1 MSNIN
6 FSNLEAGSIIL
17 TEAPR
22 TPKKSPYEPTREYQV
37 YTVVAT
43 DNKQAILK
51 SNDVSAIDY
60 HTLWVDED
68 KDGTPVCKLRGNT
81 DYKQDSITTFPGVW
95 HVSKQNAWLRNI
107 PSAISSYNTLVSEV
121 SYMYHKG
128 KFTKSDKKYAQE
140 LYDIVQGIT
149 GADIADG
156 NPEKLE
162 AFKVTLEEFFASI
175 NNVIMGDNN
184 KLMIAR
190 AKMRECYE
198 SILKSQTNFQLP
210 SPEGE
215 TVTLKKYDSYPNR
228 IAYSGTF
235 KEGDIYVVPK
245 GNSQPVPD
253 GLMFRVTKIEGNT
266 VWVKGNT
273 PDMLLGTLFAGDT
286 DAPSNLF
293 YLPMG
298 GSLPVALGDVTRLP
312 VVSFEDGAKH
322 LAEVEEQNKI
332 LKTMYRELCDIFK
345 DSQTEVIYSTF
356 RRALL
361 ELRSAIDCGSNAAL
375 AQLNTLIAETYD
387 APKRAKEA
395 AKQGT
400 LGWLQVLAESVLG

>member
-43 DNKQAILK
+43 DDKQAILK

-107 PSAISSYNTLVSEV
+107 PSAISSYNTLVAEV

-128 KFTKSDKKYAQE
+128 KYTKSDKKYAQA
-140 LYDIVQGIT
+140 LYDLVQGIT

-156 NPEKLE
+156 NPAKLE
-162 AFKVTLEEFFASI
+162 AFKAALEEFFTSI
-175 NNVIMGDNN
+175 DNVIASDNN

-190 AKMRECYE
+190 AKMRECYDE
-198 SILKSQTNFQLP
+198 ILEAQTNFPLP

-228 IAYSGTF
+228 LVYSGTF

-245 GNSQPVPD
+245 GNNQPAPGD
-253 GLMFRVTKIEGNT
+253 LMFRVTEIDGNT

-273 PDMLLGTLFAGDT
+273 PDMLLGNLFVGDT
-286 DAPSNLF
+286 DSPNNL
-293 YLPMG
+293 YYRVMG
-298 GSLPVALGDVTRLP
+298 GNLPVPLGDVARLP
-312 VVSFEDGAKH
+312 VTSFEDGVKY
-322 LAEVEEQNKI
+322 LSEVEEQNKI

-345 DSQTEVIYSTF
+345 DTQTEVIYATF

-361 ELRSAIDCGSNAAL
+361 ELRDAIDCGSNAAL
-375 AQLNTLIAETYD
+375 TQLNTLIFETYD

-395 AKQGT
+395 AKRGT
-400 LGWLQVLAESVLG
+400 LDWLQVLAESVLG

>member
-6 FSNLEAGSIIL
+6 FNDLEPGSIIL
-17 TEAPR
+17 TESPR
-22 TPKKSPYEPTREYQV
+22 VPKKSPYEAEREYQL

-43 DNKQAILK
+43 DDKQAILK
-51 SNDVSAIDY
+51 SNDANSIDY
-60 HTLWVDED
+60 HTLWVGED
-68 KDGTPVCKLRGNT
+68 KDGTPVCKLRGDT

-95 HVSKQNAWLRNI
+95 YVSQRNAWPRNI
-107 PSAISSYNTLVSEV
+107 PAAISSYSTLVAEV
-121 SYMYHKG
+121 SYLYHKG

-140 LYDIVQGIT
+140 LYDLVQGIT

-162 AFKVTLEEFFASI
+162 AFKAALEEFFDSI
-175 NNVIMGDNN
+175 SNVIMSDNN

-190 AKMRECYE
+190 AKMRECYDE
-198 SILKSQTNFQLP
+198 ILEAQTNFPLP

-228 IAYSGTF
+228 IAYSETF

-245 GNSQPVPD
+245 GNSQPAPGD
-253 GLMFRVTKIEGNT
+253 LMFRVTKIEGST
-266 VWVKGNT
+266 VWVKGST
-273 PDMLLGTLFAGDT
+273 IDMLLGTLFAGDT

-312 VVSFEDGAKH
+312 VVSFEDGAKY

-332 LKTMYRELCDIFK
+332 LKTLHRELCDIFK
-345 DSQTEVIYSTF
+345 DTQTEVIYATF

-375 AQLNTLIAETYD
+375 AQLNTLITETYD

-395 AKQGT
+395 AKKGA
-400 LGWLQVLAESVLG
+400 LGWLQTLAESVLG

>member
-6 FSNLEAGSIIL
+6 FNDLEPGSNIL
-17 TEAPR
+17 TESPR
-22 TPKKSPYEPTREYQV
+22 VPKKSPYEADREYQL
-37 YTVVAT
+37 YTVVTT
-43 DNKQAILK
+43 DDKQAILK
-51 SNDVSAIDY
+51 SNDVSSIDY
-60 HTLWVDED
+60 HTLWVGED
-68 KDGTPVCKLRGNT
+68 KDGTPVCKIRGNT
-81 DYKQDSITTFPGVW
+81 DYKQDSVMSFPGVW
-95 HVSKQNAWLRNI
+95 YVSQRNAWSRNI
-107 PSAISSYNTLVSEV
+107 PAAISSYSTLVAEV
-121 SYMYHKG
+121 SYLYHKG
-128 KFTKSDKKYAQE
+128 KFTKSDKKYAQAVYE
-140 LYDIVQGIT
+140 LVQGIT

-162 AFKVTLEEFFASI
+162 AFNAALEEFFASI
-175 NNVIMGDNN
+175 SNVIMSDNN

-190 AKMRECYE
+190 TKMRECYDE
-198 SILKSQTNFQLP
+198 ILEAQTNFPLP

-228 IAYSGTF
+228 IAYSETF

-245 GNSQPVPD
+245 GNSQPAPGD
-253 GLMFRVTKIEGNT
+253 LMFRVTKIEGST
-266 VWVKGNT
+266 VWVKGST
-273 PDMLLGTLFAGDT
+273 IDMLLGTLFAGDT

-312 VVSFEDGAKH
+312 VVSFEDGAKY

-332 LKTMYRELCDIFK
+332 LKTLHRELCDIFK
-345 DSQTEVIYSTF
+345 DTQTEVIYATF

-361 ELRSAIDCGSNAAL
+361 ELRDSLDSGSNAAL
-375 AQLNTLIAETYD
+375 ARLNTLITETYD

-400 LGWLQVLAESVLG
+400 LDWLQVLAESVLG

>member
-6 FSNLEAGSIIL
+6 FNDLEPGSIIL
-17 TEAPR
+17 TESPCVA
-22 TPKKSPYEPTREYQV
+22 KKSPYEADREYQL
-37 YTVVAT
+37 YTVVTT
-43 DNKQAILK
+43 DDKQAILK
-51 SNDVSAIDY
+51 SNDVSEIDY
-60 HTLWVDED
+60 HTLWVDDD
-68 KDGTPVCKLRGNT
+68 KDGTPVYKIRGNT

-107 PSAISSYNTLVSEV
+107 PAAISSYNTLVAEV
-121 SYMYHKG
+121 SCMYHNGKHTKG
-128 KFTKSDKKYAQE
+128 DKKYARE
-140 LYDIVQGIT
+140 LYDLVQGIT

-162 AFKVTLEEFFASI
+162 VFKAALEEFFASI
-175 NNVIMGDNN
+175 SDVIMSDNN

-190 AKMRECYE
+190 AKMRECYD

-215 TVTLKKYDSYPNR
+215 TVTLEKYDSYPNR

-235 KEGDIYVVPK
+235 KEGDIYVIPK
-245 GNSQPVPD
+245 GNSQPAPGD
-253 GLMFRVTKIEGNT
+253 LMFRVTKIEGNT
-266 VWVKGNT
+266 VWVQGST
-273 PDMLLGTLFAGDT
+273 IDMLLGTLSAGDT
-286 DAPSNLF
+286 DAPGNLF

-298 GSLPVALGDVTRLP
+298 GSLPIALGDVTRLP
-312 VVSFEDGAKH
+312 VASFEDGVKY
-322 LAEVEEQNKI
+322 LTEVEEQNKI
-332 LKTMYRELCDIFK
+332 LKTLHRELCDIFK

-361 ELRSAIDCGSNAAL
+361 ELRGALDCGSNMAL
-375 AQLNTLIAETYD
+375 AQLNTLITETYD

>member
-6 FSNLEAGSIIL
+6 FNDLEPGSVIL

-43 DNKQAILK
+43 DDKQAILK
-51 SNDVSAIDY
+51 SNDVSTIDY

-68 KDGTPVCKLRGNT
+68 KDGTPVCKLRGNA

-107 PSAISSYNTLVSEV
+107 PAAITSYNTLVSEV

-128 KFTKSDKKYAQE
+128 KYTKGDKKYAQA
-140 LYDIVQGIT
+140 LYDLVQGIT

-156 NPEKLE
+156 NPAKLE
-162 AFKVTLEEFFASI
+162 AFKAALEEFFTSI
-175 NNVIMGDNN
+175 DNVIASDNN

-190 AKMRECYE
+190 AKMRECYDE
-198 SILKSQTNFQLP
+198 ILEAQTNFPLP

-228 IAYSGTF
+228 LVYSGTF

-245 GNSQPVPD
+245 GNNQPAPGD
-253 GLMFRVTKIEGNT
+253 LMFRVTEIDGNT

-273 PDMLLGTLFAGDT
+273 PDMLLGNLFVGDT
-286 DAPSNLF
+286 DSPNNL
-293 YLPMG
+293 YYRVMG
-298 GSLPVALGDVTRLP
+298 GTLPVALGDVTRLP
-312 VVSFEDGAKH
+312 VTSFEDGVKY
-322 LAEVEEQNKI
+322 LSVVEEQNKI
-332 LKTMYRELCDIFK
+332 LKAMYRELCDIFK
-345 DSQTEVIYSTF
+345 DTQTEVIYATF

-361 ELRSAIDCGSNAAL
+361 ELRNAIDCGSNMAL
-375 AQLNTLIAETYD
+375 AQLNTLIFETYD

-395 AKQGT
+395 AKRGT
-400 LGWLQVLAESVLG
+400 LDWLQVLAESVLS

>member
-6 FSNLEAGSIIL
+6 FNDLEPGSIIL
-17 TEAPR
+17 TESPR
-22 TPKKSPYEPTREYQV
+22 VPKKSPYEADREYQL

-43 DNKQAILK
+43 DDKQAILK
-51 SNDVSAIDY
+51 SNNVSEIDY

-81 DYKQDSITTFPGVW
+81 DYKQDSIMSFPGVW
-95 HVSKQNAWLRNI
+95 YVSQRNAWSRNI
-107 PSAISSYNTLVSEV
+107 PAAISSYSTLVAEV
-121 SYMYHKG
+121 SHLYHKG

-140 LYDIVQGIT
+140 LYDIMRGIT

-162 AFKVTLEEFFASI
+162 AFKAALEEFFDSI
-175 NNVIMGDNN
+175 SNVIMSDNN

-190 AKMRECYE
+190 AKMRECYD

-215 TVTLKKYDSYPNR
+215 TVTLEKYDSYPNR

-235 KEGDIYVVPK
+235 KEGDIYVIPK
-245 GNSQPVPD
+245 GNSQPAPGD
-253 GLMFRVTKIEGNT
+253 LMFRVTKIEGNT
-266 VWVKGNT
+266 MWVQGST
-273 PDMLLGTLFAGDT
+273 IDMLLGTLSAGDT
-286 DAPSNLF
+286 DAPGNLF

-298 GSLPVALGDVTRLP
+298 GSLPIALGDVTRLP
-312 VVSFEDGAKH
+312 VASFEDGVKY
-322 LAEVEEQNKI
+322 LTEVEEQNKI
-332 LKTMYRELCDIFK
+332 LKTLHRELCDIFK

-361 ELRSAIDCGSNAAL
+361 ELRGALDCGSNMAL
-375 AQLNTLIAETYD
+375 AQLNTLITETYD

>member
-6 FSNLEAGSIIL
+6 FNDLEPGSIIL
-17 TEAPR
+17 TESPR
-22 TPKKSPYEPTREYQV
+22 VPKKSPYEADREYQL
-37 YTVVAT
+37 YTVVVT
-43 DNKQAILK
+43 DDKQAILK
-51 SNDVSAIDY
+51 SNNVSEIDY

-95 HVSKQNAWLRNI
+95 YVSQRNAWSRNI
-107 PSAISSYNTLVSEV
+107 PAAISSYSTLVAEV
-121 SYMYHKG
+121 SYLYHKG
-128 KFTKSDKKYAQE
+128 KHTKSDKKHAQE

-162 AFKVTLEEFFASI
+162 AFKAALEEFFASI
-175 NNVIMGDNN
+175 NNVIVSDGN

-190 AKMRECYE
+190 AKMRECYNE
-198 SILKSQTNFQLP
+198 ILEAQTNFPLP

-228 IAYSGTF
+228 LVYSGTF

-245 GNSQPVPD
+245 GNNQPAPGD
-253 GLMFRVTKIEGNT
+253 LMFRVTEIDGNT

-273 PDMLLGTLFAGDT
+273 PDMLLGNLFVGDT
-286 DAPSNLF
+286 DSPHNL
-293 YLPMG
+293 YYRVMG
-298 GSLPVALGDVTRLP
+298 GNLPVPLGNVTRLP
-312 VVSFEDGAKH
+312 VTSFEEGAKY

-345 DSQTEVIYSTF
+345 DTQTDVIYATF

-395 AKQGT
+395 TKKGT
-400 LGWLQVLAESVLG
+400 FGWLQVLAESVLG

>member
-128 KFTKSDKKYAQE
+128 KYTKSDKKYAQA
-140 LYDIVQGIT
+140 LYDLVQGIT

-156 NPEKLE
+156 NPAKLE
-162 AFKVTLEEFFASI
+162 AFKAALEEFFTSI
-175 NNVIMGDNN
+175 DNVIASDNN

-190 AKMRECYE
+190 AKMRECYDE
-198 SILKSQTNFQLP
+198 ILEAQTNFPLP

-228 IAYSGTF
+228 LVYSGTF

-245 GNSQPVPD
+245 GNNQPAPGD
-253 GLMFRVTKIEGNT
+253 LMFRVTEIDGNT

-273 PDMLLGTLFAGDT
+273 PDMLLGNLFVGDT
-286 DAPSNLF
+286 DSPNNL
-293 YLPMG
+293 YYRVMG
-298 GSLPVALGDVTRLP
+298 GSLPVPLGDVTRLP
-312 VVSFEDGAKH
+312 VTSFEDGVKY
-322 LAEVEEQNKI
+322 LSVVEEQNKI
-332 LKTMYRELCDIFK
+332 LKTMHRELCDIFK
-345 DSQTEVIYSTF
+345 DTQTEVIYATF
-356 RRALL
+356 HRALL
-361 ELRSAIDCGSNAAL
+361 ELRDAIDCGSNAAL
-375 AQLNTLIAETYD
+375 AQLNTLIFETCD

-395 AKQGT
+395 AKRGT
-400 LGWLQVLAESVLG
+400 LDWLRVLAESVLG

>member
-43 DNKQAILK
+43 DDKQAILK
-51 SNDVSAIDY
+51 SNDVSSIDY

-81 DYKQDSITTFPGVW
+81 DYKQESITTFPGVW
-95 HVSKQNAWLRNI
+95 YVSQRNAWSRNI
-107 PSAISSYNTLVSEV
+107 PAAISSYSTLVAEA
-121 SYMYHKG
+121 SYLYHKG

-253 GLMFRVTKIEGNT
+253 DLMFRVTKIEGNT

-312 VVSFEDGAKH
+312 VVSFEDGAKY

-332 LKTMYRELCDIFK
+332 LKTLHRELCDIFK

-400 LGWLQVLAESVLG
+400 LGWLQVLVESVLG

>member
-6 FSNLEAGSIIL
+6 FNDLEPGSIIL
-17 TEAPR
+17 TESPR
-22 TPKKSPYEPTREYQV
+22 VPKKSPYEADREYQL

-43 DNKQAILK
+43 DDKQAILK
-51 SNDVSAIDY
+51 SNDVSSIDY
-60 HTLWVDED
+60 HTLWVGED

-95 HVSKQNAWLRNI
+95 YVSQRNAWSRNI
-107 PSAISSYNTLVSEV
+107 PAAISSYSTLVAEV
-121 SYMYHKG
+121 SHLYHKG

-140 LYDIVQGIT
+140 LYDIMQGIT

-162 AFKVTLEEFFASI
+162 AFKAALEEFFDSI
-175 NNVIMGDNN
+175 SNIIMSDNN

-190 AKMRECYE
+190 AKMRECYD

-215 TVTLKKYDSYPNR
+215 TVTLEKYDSYPNR
-228 IAYSGTF
+228 LVYSGTF

-245 GNSQPVPD
+245 GNSQPAPGD
-253 GLMFRVTKIEGNT
+253 LMFRVTEIDGNT

-273 PDMLLGTLFAGDT
+273 PDMLLGNLFVGDT
-286 DAPSNLF
+286 DSPNNL
-293 YLPMG
+293 YYRVMG
-298 GSLPVALGDVTRLP
+298 GNLPVPLGDVTRLP
-312 VVSFEDGAKH
+312 VTSFEDGVKYLSA
-322 LAEVEEQNKI
+322 VEEQNKV
-332 LKTMYRELCDIFK
+332 LKTLYRELCDIFK

-361 ELRSAIDCGSNAAL
+361 ELRDAIDCGSNAAL
-375 AQLNTLIAETYD
+375 AQLNTLITETYD
-387 APKRAKEA
+387 APKRAKGA
-395 AKQGT
+395 AKQGA
-400 LGWLQVLAESVLG
+400 LDWLQVLAESVLG

>member
-6 FSNLEAGSIIL
+6 FNDLEPGSIIL
-17 TEAPR
+17 TESPR
-22 TPKKSPYEPTREYQV
+22 VAKKSPYEADREYQV

-43 DNKQAILK
+43 DDKQAILK

-68 KDGTPVCKLRGNT
+68 KDGTPVCKLRGNI

-95 HVSKQNAWLRNI
+95 HVSKQNTWGRNI
-107 PSAISSYNTLVSEV
+107 PAAISSYNTLVSEV

-128 KFTKSDKKYAQE
+128 KYTKSDKKYAQA
-140 LYDIVQGIT
+140 LYDLVQGIT

-156 NPEKLE
+156 NPAKLE
-162 AFKVTLEEFFASI
+162 AFKAALEEFFTSI
-175 NNVIMGDNN
+175 DNVIASDNN

-190 AKMRECYE
+190 AKMRECYDE
-198 SILKSQTNFQLP
+198 ILEAQTNFPLP

-228 IAYSGTF
+228 LVYSGTF

-245 GNSQPVPD
+245 GNNQPAPD
-253 GLMFRVTKIEGNT
+253 DLMFRVTKIEGST

-273 PDMLLGTLFAGDT
+273 PDMLLGNLFVGDT
-286 DAPSNLF
+286 DSPNNLY
-293 YLPMG
+293 YLTMG
-298 GSLPVALGDVTRLP
+298 GKLPVALGDVTRLP
-312 VVSFEDGAKH
+312 VTSFEDGVKY
-322 LAEVEEQNKI
+322 LAEVEEQNKA
-332 LKTMYRELCDIFK
+332 LKTLYRELCDIFK

-361 ELRSAIDCGSNAAL
+361 ELRGALDCGSNAAL
-375 AQLNTLIAETYD
+375 AQLNILITETYD

-395 AKQGT
+395 AKKGA

>member
-6 FSNLEAGSIIL
+6 FNDLEPGSIIL
-17 TEAPR
+17 TESPR
-22 TPKKSPYEPTREYQV
+22 AAKKSPYEADREYQL
-37 YTVVAT
+37 YTVVTT
-43 DNKQAILK
+43 DDKQAILK
-51 SNDVSAIDY
+51 SNDVSEIDY
-60 HTLWVDED
+60 HTLWVGED
-68 KDGTPVCKLRGNT
+68 KDGTPVCKIRGNT

-95 HVSKQNAWLRNI
+95 YVSQRNAWSRNI
-107 PSAISSYNTLVSEV
+107 PAAISSYSTLVAEV
-121 SYMYHKG
+121 SYLYHKG
-128 KFTKSDKKYAQE
+128 KFTKSDKKYAQAVYE
-140 LYDIVQGIT
+140 LVQGIT

-162 AFKVTLEEFFASI
+162 AFNAALEEFFASI
-175 NNVIMGDNN
+175 SNVIMSDNN

-190 AKMRECYE
+190 AKMRECYD

-245 GNSQPVPD
+245 GNSQPTPGD
-253 GLMFRVTKIEGNT
+253 LMFRVTKIEGNT

-273 PDMLLGTLFAGDT
+273 VDMLLGTLFAGDT

-312 VVSFEDGAKH
+312 VSSFEDGVKY

-332 LKTMYRELCDIFK
+332 LETLHRELCDIFK

-361 ELRSAIDCGSNAAL
+361 ELRDALDCGSNMAL
-375 AQLNTLIAETYD
+375 AQLNTLITETYD

-395 AKQGT
+395 AKKGT
-400 LGWLQVLAESVLG
+400 LGWLQTLAESVLG

>member
-6 FSNLEAGSIIL
+6 FSDLEAGSIIL

-22 TPKKSPYEPTREYQV
+22 TPKKSPYEPAREYQV

-51 SNDVSAIDY
+51 SNDVSAINY

-121 SYMYHKG
+121 SYLYHKG
-128 KFTKSDKKYAQE
+128 KHTKSDKKYAQE
-140 LYDIVQGIT
+140 LYDIVQSIT

-162 AFKVTLEEFFASI
+162 AFKAALEEFFTSI
-175 NNVIMGDNN
+175 DNVIASDNN

-190 AKMRECYE
+190 AKMRECYDE
-198 SILKSQTNFQLP
+198 ILEAQANFPLP

-228 IAYSGTF
+228 LVYSGTF

-245 GNSQPVPD
+245 GNNQPAPGD
-253 GLMFRVTKIEGNT
+253 LMFRVTEIDGNT

-273 PDMLLGTLFAGDT
+273 PDMLLGNLFVGDT
-286 DAPSNLF
+286 DSPNNL
-293 YLPMG
+293 YYRVMG
-298 GSLPVALGDVTRLP
+298 GNLPVPLGDVTRLP
-312 VVSFEDGAKH
+312 VISFEDGVNY
-322 LAEVEEQNKI
+322 LSVVEEQNKI

-345 DSQTEVIYSTF
+345 DAQTEVIYATF

-361 ELRSAIDCGSNAAL
+361 ELRDAIDCGSNAAL
-375 AQLNTLIAETYD
+375 AQLNTLIFETCD

-395 AKQGT
+395 AKRGT
-400 LGWLQVLAESVLG
+400 LDWLQVLAESVLG

>member
-6 FSNLEAGSIIL
+6 FSDLEAGSIIL

-43 DNKQAILK
+43 DDKQAILK

-68 KDGTPVCKLRGNT
+68 KDGTPVCKLRGNI

-95 HVSKQNAWLRNI
+95 HVSKQNTWGRNI
-107 PSAISSYNTLVSEV
+107 PAAISSYNTLVSEV
-121 SYMYHKG
+121 SYMYYKG
-128 KFTKSDKKYAQE
+128 KYTKSDKKYAQA
-140 LYDIVQGIT
+140 LYDLVQDIT

-156 NPEKLE
+156 NPAKLE
-162 AFKVTLEEFFASI
+162 AFKAALEEFFTSI
-175 NNVIMGDNN
+175 DNVIASDNN

-190 AKMRECYE
+190 AKMRECYDE
-198 SILKSQTNFQLP
+198 ILEAQTNFPLP

-228 IAYSGTF
+228 LVYSGTF

-245 GNSQPVPD
+245 GNNQPAPGD
-253 GLMFRVTKIEGNT
+253 LMFRVTEIDGNT

-273 PDMLLGTLFAGDT
+273 PDMLLGNLFVGDT
-286 DAPSNLF
+286 DSPNNL
-293 YLPMG
+293 YYRVMG
-298 GSLPVALGDVTRLP
+298 GSLPVPLGDVTRLP
-312 VVSFEDGAKH
+312 VTSFEDGVKY
-322 LAEVEEQNKI
+322 LSVVEEQNKI

-345 DSQTEVIYSTF
+345 DTQTEVIYATF

-361 ELRSAIDCGSNAAL
+361 ELRDAIDCGSNAAL
-375 AQLNTLIAETYD
+375 AQLNTLIFETYD

-395 AKQGT
+395 TERGT
-400 LGWLQVLAESVLG
+400 LDWLQVLTESVLG

>member
-1 MSNIN
+1 MSNIDFN
-6 FSNLEAGSIIL
+6 ALESGSIIL

-43 DNKQAILK
+43 DDKQAILK
-51 SNDVSAIDY
+51 SNDVSAINY

-81 DYKQDSITTFPGVW
+81 GYKQDSITTFPGVW

-107 PSAISSYNTLVSEV
+107 PAAISSYNTLVSEV
-121 SYMYHKG
+121 SYLYHKG
-128 KFTKSDKKYAQE
+128 KYTKGDKKYAQE
-140 LYDIVQGIT
+140 LYDLVQGIT

-156 NPEKLE
+156 NPAKLE
-162 AFKVTLEEFFASI
+162 AFKAALEEFFASI
-175 NNVIMGDNN
+175 DNVIVSDNN

-190 AKMRECYE
+190 AKMRECYKE
-198 SILKSQTNFQLP
+198 ILEAQTNFPLP

-228 IAYSGTF
+228 LVYSGTF

-245 GNSQPVPD
+245 GNSQPAPD
-253 GLMFRVTKIEGNT
+253 DLMFRVTKIEGNT

-273 PDMLLGTLFAGDT
+273 IDMLLGTLSAGDT
-286 DAPSNLF
+286 GAPGNLF

-298 GSLPVALGDVTRLP
+298 GSLPVVLGDVTRLS
-312 VVSFEDGAKH
+312 VSSFEDGAKY
-322 LAEVEEQNKI
+322 LTEVEEQNKI
-332 LKTMYRELCDIFK
+332 LKTLHRELCDIFK

-361 ELRSAIDCGSNAAL
+361 ELRGALDSGSNVAL
-375 AQLNTLIAETYD
+375 TQLNTLITETYD

-395 AKQGT
+395 AKKGT

>member
-6 FSNLEAGSIIL
+6 FNDLEPGSVIL

-43 DNKQAILK
+43 DDKQAILK
-51 SNDVSAIDY
+51 SNDVSAINY
-60 HTLWVDED
+60 HTLWVDKD

-81 DYKQDSITTFPGVW
+81 DYKQDSIVTFPGVW
-95 HVSKQNAWLRNI
+95 HVSKQNTWFRNI
-107 PSAISSYNTLVSEV
+107 PAAISSYNTLVSEV

-128 KFTKSDKKYAQE
+128 KYTKGDKKYAQA
-140 LYDIVQGIT
+140 LYDLVQGIS
-149 GADIADG
+149 GADITDG
-156 NPEKLE
+156 NPAKLE
-162 AFKVTLEEFFASI
+162 AFKAALEEFFTSI
-175 NNVIMGDNN
+175 DNVIVSDNN

-198 SILKSQTNFQLP
+198 EILEAQTNFLLP

-228 IAYSGTF
+228 LVYSGTF

-245 GNSQPVPD
+245 GNNQPAPD
-253 GLMFRVTKIEGNT
+253 DLMFRVTEIDGNT

-273 PDMLLGTLFAGDT
+273 PDMLLGNLFVGDT
-286 DAPSNLF
+286 DSPNNL
-293 YLPMG
+293 YYRVMG
-298 GSLPVALGDVTRLP
+298 GSLPVPLGDVTRLP
-312 VVSFEDGAKH
+312 VTSFEDGVKY
-322 LAEVEEQNKI
+322 LSVVEEQNKI
-332 LKTMYRELCDIFK
+332 LKTLYRELCNIFK
-345 DSQTEVIYSTF
+345 DTQTEVIYATF

-361 ELRSAIDCGSNAAL
+361 ELRGAIDSGSNTAL
-375 AQLNTLIAETYD
+375 AQLNTLIFETYE

-395 AKQGT
+395 AKRGT
-400 LGWLQVLAESVLG
+400 LDWLQVLAESVLG

>member
-37 YTVVAT
+37 YTVVTT
-43 DNKQAILK
+43 DDKQAILK
-51 SNDVSAIDY
+51 SNDASEIDY
-60 HTLWVDED
+60 HTLWVGED
-68 KDGTPVCKLRGNT
+68 KDGAAVCKLRGNT
-81 DYKQDSITTFPGVW
+81 GYKQDSITTFPGVW

-128 KFTKSDKKYAQE
+128 KYTKGDKKYAQA
-140 LYDIVQGIT
+140 LYDLVQGIS
-149 GADIADG
+149 GEDIADG
-156 NPEKLE
+156 NPVKLE
-162 AFKVTLEEFFASI
+162 TFKAALEEFFTSI
-175 NNVIMGDNN
+175 DNVIMGDNN

-198 SILKSQTNFQLP
+198 EILEAQTNFPLP

-215 TVTLKKYDSYPNR
+215 AVTLKKYDSYPNR
-228 IAYSGTF
+228 LVYSGTF

-245 GNSQPVPD
+245 GNNQPAPGD
-253 GLMFRVTKIEGNT
+253 LMFHVTEIDGNT

-273 PDMLLGTLFAGDT
+273 PDMLLGNLFVGDT
-286 DAPSNLF
+286 DSPNNL
-293 YLPMG
+293 YYRVMG
-298 GSLPVALGDVTRLP
+298 GSLPVPLGDVTRLP
-312 VVSFEDGAKH
+312 VTSFEDGVKY
-322 LAEVEEQNKI
+322 LSVVEEQNKI
-332 LKTMYRELCDIFK
+332 LKTLHRELCDIFK
-345 DSQTEVIYSTF
+345 DSQTEVIYATF

-361 ELRSAIDCGSNAAL
+361 ELWDAIDCGSNAAM
-375 AQLNTLIAETYD
+375 AQLNTLIFETYD

-395 AKQGT
+395 AKYGT
-400 LGWLQVLAESVLG
+400 LDWLLRLAEGTLS

>member
-6 FSNLEAGSIIL
+6 FNDLEPGSIIL
-17 TEAPR
+17 TESPR
-22 TPKKSPYEPTREYQV
+22 VPKKSPYEADREYQL

-43 DNKQAILK
+43 DDKQAILK
-51 SNDVSAIDY
+51 SNDVSSIDY

-68 KDGTPVCKLRGNT
+68 KDGTLVCKLRGNT
-81 DYKQDSITTFPGVW
+81 DYKQDSIMSFPGVW
-95 HVSKQNAWLRNI
+95 YVSQRNAWSRNI
-107 PSAISSYNTLVSEV
+107 PTAISSYSTLVAEV
-121 SYMYHKG
+121 SYLYHKG
-128 KFTKSDKKYAQE
+128 KYTKSDKKYAQE

-162 AFKVTLEEFFASI
+162 AFKAALEEFFGSI
-175 NNVIMGDNN
+175 NNVIVSDGN

-190 AKMRECYE
+190 AKMRECYNE
-198 SILKSQTNFQLP
+198 ILEAQTNFPLP

-228 IAYSGTF
+228 LVYSGTF

-245 GNSQPVPD
+245 GNNQPAPGD
-253 GLMFRVTKIEGNT
+253 LMFRVTEIDGNM

-273 PDMLLGTLFAGDT
+273 PDMLLGNLFVGDT
-286 DAPSNLF
+286 DSPHNL
-293 YLPMG
+293 YYRVMG
-298 GSLPVALGDVTRLP
+298 GNLPVPLGNVTRLP
-312 VVSFEDGAKH
+312 VTSFEDGVKY
-322 LAEVEEQNKI
+322 LTEVEEQNKI
-332 LKTMYRELCDIFK
+332 LKTLHRELCDIFK
-345 DSQTEVIYSTF
+345 DAQTEVIYATF

-361 ELRSAIDCGSNAAL
+361 ELRDALDCDSNMAL
-375 AQLNTLIAETYD
+375 AQLNTLITETYD

-395 AKQGT
+395 AKKGA
-400 LGWLQVLAESVLG
+400 LGWLQTLAESVLG

>member
-6 FSNLEAGSIIL
+6 FNDLEPGSVIL
-17 TEAPR
+17 TESPCVA
-22 TPKKSPYEPTREYQV
+22 KKSPYEADREYQL
-37 YTVVAT
+37 YTVVTT
-43 DNKQAILK
+43 DDKQAILK
-51 SNDVSAIDY
+51 SNDVSEIDY
-60 HTLWVDED
+60 HTLWVDDD
-68 KDGTPVCKLRGNT
+68 KDGTPVYKIRGNT

-107 PSAISSYNTLVSEV
+107 PAAISSYNTLVAEV
-121 SYMYHKG
+121 SCMYHNGKHTKG
-128 KFTKSDKKYAQE
+128 DKKYARE
-140 LYDIVQGIT
+140 LYDLVQSIT

-162 AFKVTLEEFFASI
+162 AFKAALKEFFDSI
-175 NNVIMGDNN
+175 SNVIMGDNN

-190 AKMRECYE
+190 AKMRECYD

-245 GNSQPVPD
+245 GNSQPAPGD
-253 GLMFRVTKIEGNT
+253 LMFRVTKIEGNA

-273 PDMLLGTLFAGDT
+273 PDMLLGNLFVGDT
-286 DAPSNLF
+286 DSSNNL
-293 YLPMG
+293 YYRVMG
-298 GSLPVALGDVTRLP
+298 GNLPVPLGDVTRLP
-312 VVSFEDGAKH
+312 VASFEDGAKY
-322 LAEVEEQNKI
+322 LAEVEEQNKV
-332 LKTMYRELCDIFK
+332 LKTLYRELCDIFK

-361 ELRSAIDCGSNAAL
+361 ELRGALDCGSNAAL
-375 AQLNTLIAETYD
+375 AQLNTLITETYD

-395 AKQGT
+395 AKKGA

>member
-6 FSNLEAGSIIL
+6 FNDLEPGSIIL
-17 TEAPR
+17 TESPR
-22 TPKKSPYEPTREYQV
+22 VPKKSPYEAEREYQL

-43 DNKQAILK
+43 DDKQAILK
-51 SNDVSAIDY
+51 SNNVSEIDY

-81 DYKQDSITTFPGVW
+81 DYKQDSIMSFPGVW
-95 HVSKQNAWLRNI
+95 YVSQRNAWSRNI
-107 PSAISSYNTLVSEV
+107 PAAISSYSTLVAEV
-121 SYMYHKG
+121 SHLYHKG

-140 LYDIVQGIT
+140 LYDIMRGIT

-162 AFKVTLEEFFASI
+162 AFKAALEEFFDSI
-175 NNVIMGDNN
+175 SNVIMSDNN

-190 AKMRECYE
+190 AKMRECYD

-210 SPEGE
+210 SPEGK
-215 TVTLKKYDSYPNR
+215 TVTLEKYDSYPNR
-228 IAYSGTF
+228 LVYSGTF
-235 KEGDIYVVPK
+235 KEGDIYVMPK
-245 GNSQPVPD
+245 GNSQPAPGD
-253 GLMFRVTKIEGNT
+253 LMFRVTKIEGNT
-266 VWVKGNT
+266 VWVRGST
-273 PDMLLGTLFAGDT
+273 IDMLLGTLSAGDT
-286 DAPSNLF
+286 DAPGNLF

-298 GSLPVALGDVTRLP
+298 GSLPIALGDVTRLP
-312 VVSFEDGAKH
+312 VTSFEDGVKY
-322 LAEVEEQNKI
+322 LTEVEEQNKI
-332 LKTMYRELCDIFK
+332 LKTLHRELCDIFK
-345 DSQTEVIYSTF
+345 DAQTEVVYATF

-361 ELRSAIDCGSNAAL
+361 ELRGTLDCGSNMGL
-375 AQLNTLIAETYD
+375 AQLNALITETYD

-395 AKQGT
+395 AKKGT